1 VAQALFFVG
10 WGAINAGAYERAEA
24 VLTEALDSFAELGE
38 GGERTDVLFALG
50 NIALFR
56 GDHGRAATL
65 FEQCQAEQRERG
77 AEHIAAR
84 DLGALGTALLNL
96 GELPRARTVLEES
109 LVVARRYDDQ
119 WSSAMS
125 LTLLGHLRLA
135 EGDRGRAAAE
145 LGEAAA
151 LFESTGNMVYLPWCL
166 EGLAGVAAA
175 DEFDRAAEI
184 AGGRDA
190 LRAQTGVL
198 LPPVHRAAWE
208 RMLEAVRGG
217 LGEEDFAAAHDRLA
231 ARPAAGHHRRRHGR

>member
-1 VAQALFFVG
+1 
-10 WGAINAGAYERAEA
+10 NAG
-24 VLTEALDSFAELGE
+24 D
-38 GGERTDVLFALG
+38 
-50 NIALFR
+50 
-56 GDHGRAATL
+56 
-65 FEQCQAEQRERG
+65 
-77 AEHIAAR
+77 
-84 DLGALGTALLNL
+84 
-96 GELPRARTVLEES
+96 LPRTRAVLEES

-151 LFESTGNMVYLPWCL
+151 LFQSTGNMVYLPWCL

-175 DEFDRAAEI
+175 AGEFDRAAEI

-190 LRAQTGVL
+190 LRARTGVL

-208 RMLEAVRGG
+208 RMLEVVRGG
-217 LGEEDFAAAHDRLA
+217 LGEDGFAAAHDRLA
-231 ARPAAGHHRRRHGR
+231 